1 VDELAGRVAVVT
13 GAGRGIGAAVARLLA
28 AQGARVVVNDLG
40 VSLSGV
46 TEAGGAADDL
56 VKQIVADG
64 GEAVASRHDV
74 GDHASAGE
82 LVRLAVDTFGRLDIL
97 VNNAGILRD
106 GPVYDMSF
114 EDWEAVIRVHLHGT
128 FNTTKHAAA
137 HWRAVNDPAGHFRL
151 INSVSRSGL
160 HGAPGQPNYAA
171 AKMGVLGLTYSC
183 ANALACYGVTANAI
197 APAADTRMTDAT
209 PQERRA
215 RRDGDGTRA
224 PENVAPAVAYLA
236 STRSDWCT
244 GQIVSA
250 RGSLVGLYTPAT
262 ETRTVTSTGP
272 WQIDA
277 LYDTIESTFR
287 PALLNQPLFQKSQP

>member
-1 VDELAGRVAVVT
+1 VDELRGRVAVVT
-13 GAGRGIGAAVARLLA
+13 GAGRGIGAAVARLLV

-40 VSLSGV
+40 VSLSGGA
-46 TEAGGAADDL
+46 ESGGATDELA
-56 VKQIVADG
+56 KQLIADG

-74 GDHASAGE
+74 GDHAAAGE
-82 LVRLAVDTFGRLDIL
+82 LIRLAIDSFGRLDIL

-106 GPVYDMSF
+106 RPVYDMSF

-137 HWRAVNDPAGHFRL
+137 HWREANDPDGHFRL
-151 INSVSRSGL
+151 INVVSRSGL
-160 HGAPGQPNYAA
+160 HGAPRQPNYAA

-197 APAADTRMTDAT
+197 APSADTRMTDSM
-209 PQERRA
+209 PQERRIK
-215 RRDGDGTRA
+215 RDGMGSRT
-224 PENVAPAVAYLA
+224 PENVAPVAAYLA
-236 STRSDWCT
+236 SPRSDWCT

-250 RGSLVGLYTPAT
+250 RGNLVGLYTAAA
-262 ETRTVTSTGP
+262 ETRVVTSTGP
-272 WQIDA
+272 WQLDA
-277 LYDTIESTFR
+277 LYDTIEATFR